1 MADWG
6 AIGNM
11 LQGVGAGFSGTLPQ
25 YLQGKAAEE
34 EAAFLKDERRRQALI
49 QDFTKAYVLGQNGNW
64 DAATRLLENRHENI
78 VKLGGDPR
86 DTMGLL
92 EMARDPNRRQE
103 ALSELGGFYQA
114 AVAAGEVELPGG
126 GVEGA
131 KRTDVFKNGA
141 VLQTRSDGSIVLT
154 TPAGGAIGPSDPGW
168 QEAISSATGSG
179 IQYAGEEAA
188 AKAYAQQGAQYQ
200 YAAPI
205 AGAQANARAA
215 VEAETAPAIAAATV
229 AATKGAEAQVERGN
243 TARTN
248 AVAFDAYNKA
258 MEGVRGAFSKTD
270 TGPMAGRLPAVTAAQ
285 QGAEGARAAAAPVLK
300 QLFRSS
306 GEGVFTDKDQQ
317 LLMDM
322 MPDRKDH
329 PEVVQQKL
337 NTIDAIVKAK
347 LNINGPAAQR
357 TGGQLM
363 QDAQGNKAMVYPD
376 GTIEE
381 VR

>member
-1 MADWG
+1 MADYNWAQG
-6 AIGNM
+6 
-11 LQGVGAGFSGTLPQ
+11 LQGAGAWFSGQGPQ
-25 YLQGKAAEE
+25 YEQSRAAAE

-154 TPAGGAIGPSDPGW
+154 TPSGGAIGPSDPGW